1 MDLFIVITWLFSGKT
16 DTVSIIPDEKEQNA
30 YIPYVYARN
39 YVARITGDMTEMKS
53 KHLCIVKDIDK
64 HYRAIED
71 ETQVPIWYLDV
82 HLLSMWTVHRNCTQG
97 VEPVWLSGNS
107 TKEAKADGSMDPLL
121 LVWLHI
127 CLLFS
132 LNTVFY
138 GHVYILSADLWVIWS
153 WIFFI
158 PLNPGF
164 RGWDWESGIGLA

>member
-71 ETQVPIWYLDV
+71 ETQVPI
-82 HLLSMWTVHRNCTQG
+82 
-97 VEPVWLSGNS
+97 
-107 TKEAKADGSMDPLL
+107 
-121 LVWLHI
+121 
-127 CLLFS
+127 
-132 LNTVFY
+132 
-138 GHVYILSADLWVIWS
+138 
-153 WIFFI
+153 
-158 PLNPGF
+158 
-164 RGWDWESGIGLA
+164 